1 MAFFKGVLNQGIKLI
16 NAAQNNSKAPVIFR
30 QFPLPLP
37 PYFFEVKS

>member
-1 MAFFKGVLNQGIKLI
+1 MWFFKGVLNQGVKLI
-16 NAAQNNSKAPVIFR
+16 NGVQNNSKPAGIFR